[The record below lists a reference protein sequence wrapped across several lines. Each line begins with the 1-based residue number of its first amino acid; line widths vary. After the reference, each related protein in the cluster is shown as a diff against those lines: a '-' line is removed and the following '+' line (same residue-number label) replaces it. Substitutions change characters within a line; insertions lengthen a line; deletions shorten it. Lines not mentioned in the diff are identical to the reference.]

1 MTNMMMMMMFLKL
14 VRIHCNIF
22 PEERVKT
29 VSDK

>member
-14 VRIHCNIF
+14 DEFNAIL
-22 PEERVKT
+22 ERVKT

>member
-1 MTNMMMMMMFLKL
+1 MTNMMMMFLKL
-14 VRIHCNIF
+14 VEFTAIF